1 MIKILL
7 KGRFNFILIIFI
19 ALFLFFVPAEAGITM
34 RLMAVNPAD
43 SEQTVPIKVYL
54 PVEVKPEDI
63 IYKDDLDVAYDTQQG
78 SYYVFGEFLLAP
90 KEVLE
95 KEIEIKDIWVIDLS
109 EVEMLRLEAKDMLK
123 SFKKTKYYE
132 RAQLIYNGIDKKLK
146 EVEEEQDLSSASPAY
161 KISNYRNSLSL
172 IDSVKADLVSAKTL
186 LSEALPKGMAKL
198 TWGVILFIVLFLGVL
213 GGGSFFIWQHQSRLE
228 SEEKTKE

>member
-7 KGRFNFILIIFI
+7 KGRLNFILIIFI
-19 ALFLFFVPAEAGITM
+19 ALFLFLVSAEAGITM

-63 IYKDDLDVAYDTQQG
+63 IYKGDLDVAYDTQQG

-95 KEIEIKDIWVIDLS
+95 KEIEIKDVWVIDLG
-109 EVEMLRLEAKDMLK
+109 EVELLRLEAKDMLK
-123 SFKKTKYYE
+123 AFKKTKYYE

-146 EVEEEQDLSSASPAY
+146 EIEEEQDLSSASPAY

-172 IDSVKADLVSAKTL
+172 IDSVKADLISAKTL
-186 LSEALPKGMAKL
+186 LSETQPKGCL
-198 TWGVILFIVLFLGVL
+198 LYT
-213 GGGSFFIWQHQSRLE
+213 SPSPRD
-228 SEEKTKE
+228 S